1 MALSGPLNQ
10 TTPGSVRP
18 VAGGKQQLSSPDA
31 LLYYN
36 NVSDRSSGERG
47 LLQPNWQKALAQWV
61 GSRRPLFANGT
72 AIGVFV
78 GDEMGCGGSRVT
90 PSNMTAVLRALRALV
105 GPSILLYSNDCVRS
119 EGSSLHPKGGKPGM
133 KYTVDL
139 KTVPPE
145 LDLIS
150 MDCYGR
156 PSYYNASTEVAW
168 TRACAQFHA
177 SD

>member
-1 MALSGPLNQ
+1 MKICTEGV
-10 TTPGSVRP
+10 T
-18 VAGGKQQLSSPDA
+18 GGRKSA
-31 LLYYN
+31 ARCN
-36 NVSDRSSGERG
+36 EI
-47 LLQPNWQKALAQWV
+47 
-61 GSRRPLFANGT
+61 F
-72 AIGVFV
+72 
-78 GDEMGCGGSRVT
+78 
-90 PSNMTAVLRALRALV
+90 RALRALV